1 MATTKA
7 LELGQLGRKAT
18 IDSASVNI
26 ETLSSVDSA
35 AILGIV
41 DSAVGPLLSNTF
53 IYTADS
59 GQSAF
64 TGADN
69 NSSILN
75 YTANNILVQVNGVI
89 QVSGV
94 DYTATNGSTVTLTEA
109 ADSGDAIVVSAFNTG
124 TVAFGQAVEQDF
136 KYNVAGTP
144 SVIED
149 SDANGNILNVNAL
162 GTIVTINGLTM
173 RPTID
178 YTIPSADKINFTVPF
193 DSGDEVLVRTY
204 NTLTV
209 ADTVSATNGGTFA
222 GHVTARTITTSQPFH
237 VNSQTVTEDFTIATG
252 NSAMA
257 AGPVTI
263 NTGKTITLQ
272 AGTRW
277 VIV

>member
-18 IDSASVNI
+18 IDSAAVNI
-26 ETLSSVDSA
+26 EFLSSVDSA
-35 AILGIV
+35 AIQGII
-41 DSAVGPLLSNTF
+41 DSSVGPLLSNTF
-53 IYTADS
+53 VYTAAS

-89 QVSGV
+89 QVTGV
-94 DYTATNGSTVTLTEA
+94 DYTATNGSTVTLTDA
-109 ADSGDAIVVSAFNTG
+109 ADSGDAIVISAFNTG
-124 TVAFGQAVEQDF
+124 NVAFGQAVEQDF
-136 KYNVAGTP
+136 KYNITGTP
-144 SVIED
+144 SVVED
-149 SDANGNILNVNAL
+149 SDTSGNILNINTL
-162 GTIVTINGLTM
+162 GTIVTLNGLTL
-173 RPTID
+173 RPTTD
-178 YTIPSADKINFTVPF
+178 YTLATDKVNFTVPL
-193 DSGDEVLVRTY
+193 DSGDEVMVRSY

-222 GHVTARTITTSQPFH
+222 GHVTARTITTTQPFH
-237 VNSQTVTEDFTIATG
+237 VNSQTVTEDFTLSAG
-252 NSAMA
+252 NNAMA

>member
-18 IDSASVNI
+18 IDSAAVNI
-26 ETLSSVDSA
+26 EFLSSVDSA
-35 AILGIV
+35 AIQGII
-41 DSAVGPLLSNTF
+41 DSSVGPLLSNTF
-53 IYTADS
+53 VYTANS

-89 QVSGV
+89 QVTGV
-94 DYTATNGSTVTLTEA
+94 DYTATNGSTVTLTDA
-109 ADSGDAIVVSAFNTG
+109 ADSGDAIVISAFNTG
-124 TVAFGQAVEQDF
+124 NVAFGQAVEQDF
-136 KYNVAGTP
+136 KYNITGTP
-144 SVIED
+144 SVVED
-149 SDANGNILNVNAL
+149 SDTSGNILNINTL
-162 GTIVTINGLTM
+162 GTIVTLNGLTL
-173 RPTID
+173 RPTTD
-178 YTIPSADKINFTVPF
+178 YTLATDKVNFTVPL
-193 DSGDEVLVRTY
+193 DSGDEVMVRSY

-222 GHVTARTITTSQPFH
+222 GHVTARTITTTQPFH
-237 VNSQTVTEDFTIATG
+237 VNSQTVTEDFTLSAG
-252 NSAMA
+252 NNAMA

>member
-18 IDSASVNI
+18 IDSAAVNI
-26 ETLSSVDSA
+26 EFLSSVDSA
-35 AILGIV
+35 AIQGII
-41 DSAVGPLLSNTF
+41 DSSVGPLLSNTF
-53 IYTADS
+53 VYTATAN
-59 GQSAF
+59 QSAF

-89 QVSGV
+89 QVTGV
-94 DYTATNGSTVTLTEA
+94 DYTATNGSTVTLTDA
-109 ADSGDAIVVSAFNTG
+109 ADSGDAIVISAFNTG
-124 TVAFGQAVEQDF
+124 NVAFGQAVEQDF
-136 KYNVAGTP
+136 KYNITGTP
-144 SVIED
+144 SVVED
-149 SDANGNILNVNAL
+149 SDTSGNILNINTL
-162 GTIVTINGLTM
+162 GTIVTLNGLTL
-173 RPTID
+173 RPTTD
-178 YTIPSADKINFTVPF
+178 YTLATDKVNFTVPL
-193 DSGDEVLVRTY
+193 DSGDEVMVRSY

-222 GHVTARTITTSQPFH
+222 GHVTARTITTTQPFH
-237 VNSQTVTEDFTIATG
+237 VNSQTVTEDFTLSAG
-252 NSAMA
+252 NNAMA

>member
-69 NSSILN
+69 NSSILS
-75 YTANNILVQVNGVI
+75 YTAGNILVQINGVI

-94 DYTATNGSTVTLTEA
+94 DYTATNGSTITLTEA
-109 ADSGDAIVVSAFNTG
+109 ADSGDAIVVSAFNSG
-124 TVAFGQAVEQDF
+124 NVAFGQAVEQDF
-136 KYNVAGTP
+136 KYNITGTP
-144 SVIED
+144 SVVED
-149 SDANGNILNVNAL
+149 SDTSGNILSINTL
-162 GTIVTINGLTM
+162 GTIVTLNGLTL
-173 RPTID
+173 RPTTD
-178 YTIPSADKINFTVPF
+178 YTLATDKVNFTVPL
-193 DSGDEVLVRTY
+193 DSGDEVMVRSY

-222 GHVTARTITTSQPFH
+222 GHVTARTITTTQPFH
-237 VNSQTVTEDFTIATG
+237 VNSQTVTEDFTLSAG
-252 NSAMA
+252 NNAMA

>member
-7 LELGQLGRKAT
+7 LELGQLGRKAI
-18 IDSASVNI
+18 IDSAAVSI
-26 ETLSSVDSA
+26 EFLSSVDSA
-35 AILGIV
+35 AIQGII
-41 DSAVGPLLSNTF
+41 DSSVGPLLSNTF
-53 IYTADS
+53 IYTANS

-75 YTANNILVQVNGVI
+75 YSAGNILVQVNGVI
-89 QVSGV
+89 QVTGV

-109 ADSGDAIVVSAFNTG
+109 ADSGDAIVISAFNTG
-124 TVAFGQAVEQDF
+124 NVAFGQAVEQDF
-136 KYNVAGTP
+136 KYNITGTP
-144 SVIED
+144 SVVED
-149 SDANGNILNVNAL
+149 SDTSGNILNINTL
-162 GTIVTINGLTM
+162 GTIVTLNGLTL
-173 RPTID
+173 RPTTD
-178 YTIPSADKINFTVPF
+178 YTLATDKVNFTVPL
-193 DSGDEVLVRTY
+193 DSGDEVMVRSY

-222 GHVTARTITTSQPFH
+222 GHVTARTITTTQPFH
-237 VNSQTVTEDFTIATG
+237 VNSQTVTEDFTLSAG
-252 NSAMA
+252 NNAMA

>member
-18 IDSASVNI
+18 IDSAAVSI
-26 ETLSSVDSA
+26 EFLSSVDSA
-35 AILGIV
+35 AIQGII
-41 DSAVGPLLSNTF
+41 DSSVGPLLSNTF
-53 IYTADS
+53 VYTADS

-69 NSSILN
+69 NSSVLN
-75 YTANNILVQVNGVI
+75 YSAGNILVQVNGVI
-89 QVSGV
+89 QVTGV

-109 ADSGDAIVVSAFNTG
+109 ADSGDAIVISAFNTG
-124 TVAFGQAVEQDF
+124 NVAFGQAVEQDF
-136 KYNVAGTP
+136 KYNITGTP
-144 SVIED
+144 SVVED
-149 SDANGNILNVNAL
+149 SDTSGNILNINTL
-162 GTIVTINGLTM
+162 GTIVTLNGLTL
-173 RPTID
+173 RPTTD
-178 YTIPSADKINFTVPF
+178 YTLATDKVNFTVPL
-193 DSGDEVLVRTY
+193 DSGDEVMVRSY

-222 GHVTARTITTSQPFH
+222 GHVTARTITTTQPFH
-237 VNSQTVTEDFTIATG
+237 VNSQTVTEDFTLSAG
-252 NSAMA
+252 NNAMA

>member
-7 LELGQLGRKAT
+7 LELGQLGSKAT
-18 IDSASVNI
+18 IDSASVSI

-41 DSAVGPLLSNTF
+41 DSAVGPLISNTF

-59 GQSAF
+59 AQTAF

-69 NSSILN
+69 NSLVLN
-75 YTANNILVQVNGVI
+75 YTTGNILVQVNGVI

-149 SDANGNILNVNAL
+149 SDTSGNILSINTL
-162 GTIVTINGLTM
+162 GTIVTLNGLTM
-173 RPTID
+173 RPTTD
-178 YTIPSADKINFTVPF
+178 YTLATDKVTFTVPL
-193 DSGDEVLVRTY
+193 DSGDEVLVRSY
-204 NTLTV
+204 NKLTV

>member
-18 IDSASVNI
+18 IDSAAVNI
-26 ETLSSVDSA
+26 EFLSSVDSA
-35 AILGIV
+35 AIQGII
-41 DSAVGPLLSNTF
+41 DSSVGPLLSNTF
-53 IYTADS
+53 VYTATAN
-59 GQSAF
+59 QSAF

-89 QVSGV
+89 QVTGV

-109 ADSGDAIVVSAFNTG
+109 ADSGDAIVISAFNSG
-124 TVAFGQAVEQDF
+124 NVAFGQAVEQDF
-136 KYNVAGTP
+136 KYNITGTP
-144 SVIED
+144 SVVED
-149 SDANGNILNVNAL
+149 SDTSGNILNINTL
-162 GTIVTINGLTM
+162 GTIVTLNGLTL
-173 RPTID
+173 RPTTD
-178 YTIPSADKINFTVPF
+178 YTLATDKVNFTVPL
-193 DSGDEVLVRTY
+193 DSGDEVMVRSY

-237 VNSQTVTEDFTIATG
+237 VNSQTVTEDFTLSAG
-252 NSAMA
+252 NNAMA

>member
-7 LELGQLGRKAT
+7 LELGQLGSKAT
-18 IDSASVNI
+18 IDSASVSI

-59 GQSAF
+59 AQTAF

-69 NSSILN
+69 NSSVLN
-75 YTANNILVQVNGVI
+75 YTTGNILVQVNGVI

-149 SDANGNILNVNAL
+149 SDTSGNILSINTL
-162 GTIVTINGLTM
+162 GTIVTLNGLTM
-173 RPTID
+173 RPTVD
-178 YTIPSADKINFTVPF
+178 YTLATDKVTFTAPL
-193 DSGDEVLVRTY
+193 DSGDEVLVRSY

>member
-69 NSSILN
+69 NSSILS
-75 YTANNILVQVNGVI
+75 YTAGNILVQINGVI

-94 DYTATNGSTVTLTEA
+94 DYTATNGSTITLTEA
-109 ADSGDAIVVSAFNTG
+109 ADSGDAIVISAFNTG
-124 TVAFGQAVEQDF
+124 NVAFGQAVEQDF
-136 KYNVAGTP
+136 KYNITGTP
-144 SVIED
+144 SVVED
-149 SDANGNILNVNAL
+149 SDTNGNILNINTL
-162 GTIVTINGLTM
+162 GTIVTLNGLTL
-173 RPTID
+173 RPTTD
-178 YTIPSADKINFTVPF
+178 YTLATDKVNFTVPL
-193 DSGDEVLVRTY
+193 DSGDEVMVRSY

-209 ADTVSATNGGTFA
+209 ADTVSATNGGTFT
-222 GHVTARTITTSQPFH
+222 GNITAKTITTSQPFH
-237 VNSQTVTEDFTIATG
+237 INSQTVTEDFTLSAG
-252 NSAMA
+252 NNAMA

>member
-7 LELGQLGRKAT
+7 LELGQLGSKAT
-18 IDSASVNI
+18 IDSASVSI

-41 DSAVGPLLSNTF
+41 DSAVGPLISNTF

-59 GQSAF
+59 AQTAF

-69 NSSILN
+69 NSSVLN
-75 YTANNILVQVNGVI
+75 YTTGNILVQVNGVI

-149 SDANGNILNVNAL
+149 SDTSGNILSINTL
-162 GTIVTINGLTM
+162 GTIVTLNGLTM
-173 RPTID
+173 RPTTD
-178 YTIPSADKINFTVPF
+178 YTLATDKVTFTVPL
-193 DSGDEVLVRTY
+193 DSGDEVLVRSY
-204 NTLTV
+204 NKLTV

>member
-18 IDSASVNI
+18 IDSAAVNI
-26 ETLSSVDSA
+26 EFLSSVDSA
-35 AILGIV
+35 AIQGII
-41 DSAVGPLLSNTF
+41 DSSVGPLLSNTF
-53 IYTADS
+53 VYTADS

-89 QVSGV
+89 QVTGV

-109 ADSGDAIVVSAFNTG
+109 ADSGDAIVISAFNSG
-124 TVAFGQAVEQDF
+124 NVAFGQAVEQDF
-136 KYNVAGTP
+136 KYNITGTP
-144 SVIED
+144 SVVED
-149 SDANGNILNVNAL
+149 SDTSGNILNINTL
-162 GTIVTINGLTM
+162 GTIVTLNGLTL
-173 RPTID
+173 RPTTD
-178 YTIPSADKINFTVPF
+178 YTLATDKVNFTVPL
-193 DSGDEVLVRTY
+193 DSGDEVMVRSY

-222 GHVTARTITTSQPFH
+222 GHVTARTITTTQPFH
-237 VNSQTVTEDFTIATG
+237 VNSQTVTEDFTLSAG
-252 NSAMA
+252 NNAMA

>member
-18 IDSASVNI
+18 IDSAAVNI
-26 ETLSSVDSA
+26 EFLSSVDSA

-59 GQSAF
+59 AQTAF

-69 NSSILN
+69 NSSVLN
-75 YTANNILVQVNGVI
+75 YTTGNILVQVNGVI

-149 SDANGNILNVNAL
+149 SDTSGNILSINTL
-162 GTIVTINGLTM
+162 GTIVTLNGLTM
-173 RPTID
+173 RPTVD
-178 YTIPSADKINFTVPF
+178 YTLATDKVTFTAPL
-193 DSGDEVLVRTY
+193 DSGDEVLVRSY

>member
-18 IDSASVNI
+18 IDSAAVNI
-26 ETLSSVDSA
+26 EFLSSVDSS
-35 AILGIV
+35 AIQGII
-41 DSAVGPLLSNTF
+41 DSSVGPLLSNTF

-59 GQSAF
+59 AQTAF

-69 NSSILN
+69 NSSVLN
-75 YTANNILVQVNGVI
+75 YTTGNILVQVNGVI

-109 ADSGDAIVVSAFNTG
+109 ADSGDAIVVSAFNAG

-149 SDANGNILNVNAL
+149 SDTSGNILSINTL
-162 GTIVTINGLTM
+162 GTIVTLNGLTM
-173 RPTID
+173 RPTVD
-178 YTIPSADKINFTVPF
+178 YTLATDKVTFTAPL
-193 DSGDEVLVRTY
+193 DSGDEVLVRSY
-204 NTLTV
+204 NKLTV

>member
-18 IDSASVNI
+18 IDSAAVNI
-26 ETLSSVDSA
+26 EFLSSVDSA
-35 AILGIV
+35 AIQGII
-41 DSAVGPLLSNTF
+41 DSSVGPLLSNTF

-89 QVSGV
+89 QVTGV

-109 ADSGDAIVVSAFNTG
+109 ADSGDAIVISAFNSG
-124 TVAFGQAVEQDF
+124 NVAFGQAVEQDF
-136 KYNVAGTP
+136 KYNITGTP
-144 SVIED
+144 SVVED
-149 SDANGNILNVNAL
+149 SDTSGNILSINTL
-162 GTIVTINGLTM
+162 GTIVTLNGLTL
-173 RPTID
+173 RPTTD
-178 YTIPSADKINFTVPF
+178 YTLATDKVNFTVPL
-193 DSGDEVLVRTY
+193 DSGDEVMVRSY

-237 VNSQTVTEDFTIATG
+237 VNSQTVTEDFTLSAG
-252 NSAMA
+252 NNAMA

>member
-7 LELGQLGRKAT
+7 LELGQLGSKAT
-18 IDSASVNI
+18 IDSASVSI

-41 DSAVGPLLSNTF
+41 DSAVGPLISNTF

-59 GQSAF
+59 AQTAF

-69 NSSILN
+69 NSSVLN
-75 YTANNILVQVNGVI
+75 YTTGNILVQVNGVI

-149 SDANGNILNVNAL
+149 SDTSGNILSINTL
-162 GTIVTINGLTM
+162 GTIVTLNGLTM
-173 RPTID
+173 RPTVD
-178 YTIPSADKINFTVPF
+178 YTLATDKVTFTAPL
-193 DSGDEVLVRTY
+193 DSGDEVLVRSY

>member
-18 IDSASVNI
+18 IDSAAVSI
-26 ETLSSVDSA
+26 EFLSSVDSA
-35 AILGIV
+35 AIQGII
-41 DSAVGPLLSNTF
+41 DSSVGPLLSNTF
-53 IYTADS
+53 VYTADS

-69 NSSILN
+69 NSSVLN
-75 YTANNILVQVNGVI
+75 YSAGNILVQVNGVI
-89 QVSGV
+89 QVTGV

-109 ADSGDAIVVSAFNTG
+109 ADSGDAIVISAFNTG
-124 TVAFGQAVEQDF
+124 NVAFGQAVEQDF
-136 KYNVAGTP
+136 KYNITGTP
-144 SVIED
+144 SVVED
-149 SDANGNILNVNAL
+149 SDTSGNILNINTL
-162 GTIVTINGLTM
+162 GTIVTLNGLTL

-178 YTIPSADKINFTVPF
+178 YTLATDKVNFTVPL
-193 DSGDEVLVRTY
+193 DSGDEVMVRSY

-222 GHVTARTITTSQPFH
+222 GHVTARTITTTQPFH
-237 VNSQTVTEDFTIATG
+237 VNSQTVTEDFTLSAG
-252 NSAMA
+252 NNAMA

>member
-53 IYTADS
+53 VYTATS

-75 YTANNILVQVNGVI
+75 YTAGNILVQVNGVI
-89 QVSGV
+89 QVTGV
-94 DYTATNGSTVTLTEA
+94 DYTATNGSTVTLTDA
-109 ADSGDAIVVSAFNTG
+109 ADSGDAIVISAFNTG
-124 TVAFGQAVEQDF
+124 NVAFGQAVEQDF
-136 KYNVAGTP
+136 KYNIAGTP
-144 SVIED
+144 SVVED
-149 SDANGNILNVNAL
+149 SDTSGNILSINTL
-162 GTIVTINGLTM
+162 GTIVTLNGLTM
-173 RPTID
+173 RPITD
-178 YTIPSADKINFTVPF
+178 YTLATDKVTFTSPL
-193 DSGDEVLVRTY
+193 DSGDEVMVRSY

-209 ADTVSATNGGTFA
+209 ADTVSATNGGTF
-222 GHVTARTITTSQPFH
+222 TAFGGQ
-237 VNSQTVTEDFTIATG
+237 
-252 NSAMA
+252 
-257 AGPVTI
+257 
-263 NTGKTITLQ
+263 
-272 AGTRW
+272 
-277 VIV
+277 

>member
-69 NSSILN
+69 NSSILS
-75 YTANNILVQVNGVI
+75 YTAGNILVQINGVI

-94 DYTATNGSTVTLTEA
+94 DYTATNGSTITLTEA

-124 TVAFGQAVEQDF
+124 NVAFGQAVEQDF
-136 KYNVAGTP
+136 KYNITGTP
-144 SVIED
+144 SVVED
-149 SDANGNILNVNAL
+149 SDTSGNILSINTL
-162 GTIVTINGLTM
+162 GTIVTLNGLTM
-173 RPTID
+173 RPTTD
-178 YTIPSADKINFTVPF
+178 YTLATDKVTFTSPL
-193 DSGDEVLVRTY
+193 DSGDEVMVRSY

-222 GHVTARTITTSQPFH
+222 GHVTARTITTTQPFH
-237 VNSQTVTEDFTIATG
+237 VNSQTVTEDFTLSAG
-252 NSAMA
+252 NNAMA

>member
-69 NSSILN
+69 NSSILS

-124 TVAFGQAVEQDF
+124 NVAFGQAVEQDF
-136 KYNVAGTP
+136 KYNITGTP
-144 SVIED
+144 SVVED
-149 SDANGNILNVNAL
+149 SDTSGNVLSINTL
-162 GTIVTINGLTM
+162 GTIVTLNGLTM
-173 RPTID
+173 RPTTD
-178 YTIPSADKINFTVPF
+178 YTLATDKVTFTVPL
-193 DSGDEVLVRTY
+193 DSGDEVMVRSY

-222 GHVTARTITTSQPFH
+222 GHVTAKTITTSQPFH
-237 VNSQTVTEDFTIATG
+237 VNSQTVTEDFTISAG
-252 NSAMA
+252 NNAMA

>member
-18 IDSASVNI
+18 IDSAAVNI
-26 ETLSSVDSA
+26 EFLSSVDSA
-35 AILGIV
+35 AIQGII
-41 DSAVGPLLSNTF
+41 DSSVGPLLSNTF
-53 IYTADS
+53 VYTATAN
-59 GQSAF
+59 QSAF

-89 QVSGV
+89 QVTGV
-94 DYTATNGSTVTLTEA
+94 DYTATNGSTVTLTDA
-109 ADSGDAIVVSAFNTG
+109 ADSGDAIVISAFNSG
-124 TVAFGQAVEQDF
+124 NVAFGQAVEQDF
-136 KYNVAGTP
+136 KYNITGTP
-144 SVIED
+144 SVVED
-149 SDANGNILNVNAL
+149 SDTSGNILNINTL
-162 GTIVTINGLTM
+162 GTIVTLNGLTL
-173 RPTID
+173 RPTTD
-178 YTIPSADKINFTVPF
+178 YTLATDKVNFTVPL
-193 DSGDEVLVRTY
+193 DSGDEVMVRSY

-222 GHVTARTITTSQPFH
+222 GHVTARTITTTQPFH
-237 VNSQTVTEDFTIATG
+237 VNSQTVTEDFTLSAG
-252 NSAMA
+252 NNAMA

>member
-7 LELGQLGRKAT
+7 LELGQLGSKAT
-18 IDSASVNI
+18 IDSASVSI

-59 GQSAF
+59 AQTAF

-69 NSSILN
+69 NSSVLN
-75 YTANNILVQVNGVI
+75 YTTGNILVQVNGVI

-149 SDANGNILNVNAL
+149 SDTSGNILSINTL
-162 GTIVTINGLTM
+162 GTIVTLNGLTM
-173 RPTID
+173 RPTVD
-178 YTIPSADKINFTVPF
+178 YTLATDKVTFTAPL
-193 DSGDEVLVRTY
+193 DSGDEVLVRSY
-204 NTLTV
+204 NKLTV

>member
-69 NSSILN
+69 NSSILS
-75 YTANNILVQVNGVI
+75 YTAGNILVQINGVI

-94 DYTATNGSTVTLTEA
+94 DYTATNGSTITLTEA
-109 ADSGDAIVVSAFNTG
+109 ADSGDAIVVSAFNSG
-124 TVAFGQAVEQDF
+124 NVAFGQAVEQDF
-136 KYNVAGTP
+136 KYNITGTP
-144 SVIED
+144 SVVED
-149 SDANGNILNVNAL
+149 SDTSGNILNINPQ
-162 GTIVTINGLTM
+162 GTIVTLNGLTL
-173 RPTID
+173 RPTVD
-178 YTIPSADKINFTVPF
+178 YTLATDRVNFTVPL
-193 DSGDEVLVRTY
+193 DSGDEVMVRSY

-222 GHVTARTITTSQPFH
+222 GHVTARTITTTQPFH
-237 VNSQTVTEDFTIATG
+237 VNSQTVTEDFTLSAG
-252 NSAMA
+252 NNAMA

>member
-7 LELGQLGRKAT
+7 LELGQLGSKAT
-18 IDSASVNI
+18 IDSASVSI

-59 GQSAF
+59 AQTAF

-69 NSSILN
+69 NSLVLN
-75 YTANNILVQVNGVI
+75 YTTGNILVQVNGVI

-124 TVAFGQAVEQDF
+124 TVAFGQAIEQDF

-149 SDANGNILNVNAL
+149 SDTSGNILSINTL
-162 GTIVTINGLTM
+162 GTIVTLNGLTM
-173 RPTID
+173 RPTTD
-178 YTIPSADKINFTVPF
+178 YTLATDKVTFTVPL
-193 DSGDEVLVRTY
+193 DSGDEVLVRSY
-204 NTLTV
+204 NKLTV

>member
-18 IDSASVNI
+18 IDSAAVAI
-26 ETLSSVDSA
+26 EFLSSVDSA

-53 IYTADS
+53 VYTATS
-59 GQSAF
+59 NQTAF

-89 QVSGV
+89 QVTGV
-94 DYTATNGSTVTLTEA
+94 DYTATNGSTVTLTDA
-109 ADSGDAIVVSAFNTG
+109 ADSGDAIVISAFNTG
-124 TVAFGQAVEQDF
+124 NVAFGQAVEQDF
-136 KYNVAGTP
+136 KYNITGTP
-144 SVIED
+144 SVVED
-149 SDANGNILNVNAL
+149 SDTSGNILSINTL
-162 GTIVTINGLTM
+162 GTIVTLNGLTM
-173 RPTID
+173 RPTTD
-178 YTIPSADKINFTVPF
+178 YTLATDKVTFTSPL
-193 DSGDEVLVRTY
+193 DSGDEVMVRSY

-222 GHVTARTITTSQPFH
+222 GHVTAKTITTSQPFH
-237 VNSQTVTEDFTIATG
+237 VNSQTVTEDFTISAG
-252 NSAMA
+252 NNAMA

>member
-69 NSSILN
+69 NSSILS
-75 YTANNILVQVNGVI
+75 YTAGNILVQINGVI

-94 DYTATNGSTVTLTEA
+94 DYTATNGSTITLTEA

-124 TVAFGQAVEQDF
+124 NVAFGQAVEQDF
-136 KYNVAGTP
+136 KYNITGTP
-144 SVIED
+144 SVVED
-149 SDANGNILNVNAL
+149 SDTSGNILNINTQ
-162 GTIVTINGLTM
+162 GTIVTLNGLTL
-173 RPTID
+173 RPTVD
-178 YTIPSADKINFTVPF
+178 YTLATDRVNFTVPL
-193 DSGDEVLVRTY
+193 DSGDEVMVRSY

-209 ADTVSATNGGTFA
+209 ADTVSATNGGTFT
-222 GHVTARTITTSQPFH
+222 GNITAKTITASQPFH
-237 VNSQTVTEDFTIATG
+237 INSQTVTEDFTLSAG